1 MKERNLR
8 GKYIKNFIYKYVLI
22 YKLLFQ
28 YIIML
33 KINYIIK
40 LNYHDFRYVKK
51 LDSKKR
57 NYFKKLLLRKI
68 ENYFND
74 NSKSKYKINIIVY
87 LNNRKSLYIL
97 IQKNKDSIYVKYK
110 YIFRNKKYLNFI
122 LQYLNFIFEKNNF

>member
-1 MKERNLR
+1 M
-8 GKYIKNFIYKYVLI
+8 
-22 YKLLFQ
+22 
-28 YIIML
+28 
-33 KINYIIK
+33 NYIV
-40 LNYHDFRYVKK
+40 NVNFYDFHHVKK
-51 LDSKKR
+51 LDSKER
-57 NYFKKLLLRKI
+57 NLLKKVLLKKL

-74 NSKSKYKINIIVY
+74 NSKNKYKVNIIVY